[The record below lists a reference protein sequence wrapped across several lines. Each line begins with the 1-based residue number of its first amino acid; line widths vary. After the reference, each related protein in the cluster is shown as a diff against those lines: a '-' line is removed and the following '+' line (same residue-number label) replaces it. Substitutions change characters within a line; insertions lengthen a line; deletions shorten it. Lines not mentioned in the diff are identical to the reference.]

1 MADSLAR
8 KVAQQIIEKFY
19 AKDLDRGYGQNPLR
33 MTLTEG
39 EMAEI
44 IESALAPMRE
54 ALQAMTDAMNRML
67 VSFAGKDEE
76 LCMECG
82 EKQGS
87 GEGCDTCYVIG
98 ESVKALARAAEVLK
112 GGE

>member
-1 MADSLAR
+1 MDSLAR

-54 ALQAMTDAMNRML
+54 ALQEGIDMVRVL
-67 VSFAGKDEE
+67 QGGRIAGGWAD
-76 LCMECG
+76 
-82 EKQGS
+82 
-87 GEGCDTCYVIG
+87 
-98 ESVKALARAAEVLK
+98 RAERLLK
-112 GGE
+112 GEQ